1 MNAPISRRALQ
12 LLPPC
17 ATTGIGSL
25 PHSQL
30 ELALQMA
37 FQVDIPY
44 VPQLPSSDPSE
55 FMIPGALDGLPGL
68 RFDAEGLC
76 SVDIDEWQKQ
86 REAFGASI
94 ESALSSGDLK
104 AFEPSP
110 RACRAWKPFLW
121 EVANRKLAFAKA
133 QIAGPATVRWATKT
147 SVGTAVSN
155 VADLDQQILRLLLAK
170 SLAMAKAVRRAAAT
184 PIGIYCSIS
193 ASISSRWTSDCR
205 SMRYWRS
212 PRRSSGSWHP
222 ARHSALGLSPP
233 TSQRRFRFRS
243 WSTQSK
249 LRSSQRW
256 GAVAPAT

>member
-1 MNAPISRRALQ
+1 MTAPISRRALQ

-37 FQVDIPY
+37 FQVDIH
-44 VPQLPSSDPSE
+44 
-55 FMIPGALDGLPGL
+55 
-68 RFDAEGLC
+68 
-76 SVDIDEWQKQ
+76 EWQKQ

-94 ESALSSGDLK
+94 ESALSSGDLE

-147 SVGTAVSN
+147 SVGTAV
-155 VADLDQQILRLLLAK
+155 
-170 SLAMAKAVRRAAAT
+170 
-184 PIGIYCSIS
+184 
-193 ASISSRWTSDCR
+193 
-205 SMRYWRS
+205 
-212 PRRSSGSWHP
+212 
-222 ARHSALGLSPP
+222 
-233 TSQRRFRFRS
+233 
-243 WSTQSK
+243 
-249 LRSSQRW
+249 
-256 GAVAPAT
+256 